1 MTLPQ
6 QTRSEKIA
14 AMAEKIYVEA
24 IGGHMAAIDY
34 HVRYTLDFS
43 EVCRSSAISAFEAAK
58 AFYESKPS

>member
-24 IGGHMAAIDY
+24 IGGHMADIDY
-34 HVRYTLDFS
+34 YVRYDLDFS
-43 EVCRSSAISAFEAAK
+43 KICKSSATSAFEAAK
-58 AFYESKPS
+58 VFYESEPS

>member
-6 QTRSEKIA
+6 QTRSEKIS

-24 IGGHMAAIDY
+24 IGGHMAANDY
-34 HVRYTLDFS
+34 HVRYDLEFS
-43 EVCRSSAISAFEAAK
+43 KICKSSAISAFEAAK